1 MTCQFICDVVYDVC
15 IVQPP
20 SLVLPPTF
28 DVDARLPLEIRQVE
42 VVSEDTNKEYISSK
56 RRKNNWLRFQRY
68 VHDAVYSMIIIFLL

>member
-1 MTCQFICDVVYDVC
+1 MTCQFICDVVYDVG

-42 VVSEDTNKEYISSK
+42 VVSEDTNKESSK